1 MAEDSAN
8 PLWLGWMQEML
19 EDARLKNLK
28 SATTLKKACDSL
40 KSCPLPMTH
49 PSEALALNG
58 FGPKTCERLEK
69 RLKEHCEENG
79 LPMPKRKSRK
89 RLSENPEEVALDMT
103 PAKKPRKAA
112 KAYVPQLR
120 SGPYAILLAL
130 ASIGDNECVS
140 KQQLIEMAQPHCD
153 ASFIAPKDTTSFHTA
168 WSSMK
173 TLVNKDLVKER
184 KGAQKRYEL
193 TDDGWDVAEKIK
205 RVGKGDEEP
214 VGVGPGEHEPTSAPV
229 KKSKRKEKSVEVTAG
244 QQERKNAASRFKI
257 PPVLLVA
264 DDLGL
269 PLGKETINQ
278 RLALMDRTDMNM
290 PNQSISSGQQ
300 LGGAVNNKYG
310 TLDSSKASKGDD
322 KAPKISST
330 IPRPNNSNTNSESDS
345 QLAARLQA
353 VEHDSTRAAR
363 YEVEFLELLSSSPQV
378 AAPPVRPRDT
388 TVRPNTNRVSK
399 PRESIP
405 PPETSLHPEPL
416 SSRPAPSIFTPPD
429 FQPIALSPSTF
440 TIELILDNRE
450 IRSREDRTYIE
461 TELLQKY
468 SIRPQIRSLPL
479 GDFFWVAKLKDPN
492 FLSRYGEEGDLV
504 ALDYIIERKRLDDL
518 ISSIK
523 DGRFREQK
531 FRLRR
536 SGAKNVVYLI
546 EEIGIS
552 QETKTKYWAAM
563 QTAIA
568 STQVIDGFTVKRTK
582 GLDESIRYL
591 ARMTRLLKSIYEASF
606 FHSHLHCR
614 QPQIS
619 PSNANDTHSQSKPLT
634 LVPSSVL
641 SSKTYS
647 PLLTHLRATQPTR
660 SYNITYNSF
669 AALASKSD
677 NRTLRDVF
685 LHMLMTIKSLTG
697 DKAIAIQA
705 VWPTPRAFVAA
716 FSRCKDQKDRDG
728 MVEKALEREGVVGRE
743 KVGRALSKAVAE
755 VWGAECER

>member
-1 MAEDSAN
+1 M
-8 PLWLGWMQEML
+8 
-19 EDARLKNLK
+19 
-28 SATTLKKACDSL
+28 
-40 KSCPLPMTH
+40 
-49 PSEALALNG
+49 SEG
-58 FGPKTCERLEK
+58 F
-69 RLKEHCEENG
+69 EEA
-79 LPMPKRKSRK
+79 
-89 RLSENPEEVALDMT
+89 ALDMT
-103 PAKKPRKAA
+103 PAKKPRKAT

-130 ASIGDNECVS
+130 SSIGDNECVS

-205 RVGKGDEEP
+205 RVDKGDEEA
-214 VGVGPGEHEPTSAPV
+214 VGVGHGQHKPTSAPV
-229 KKSKRKEKSVEVTAG
+229 EKSKRKEKSDEGTAD
-244 QQERKNAASRFKI
+244 QHERKNAASRFKL

-264 DDLGL
+264 DDPGL
-269 PLGKETINQ
+269 LLGKETINQ
-278 RLALMDRTDMNM
+278 RLALVDRTDTNM
-290 PNQSISSGQQ
+290 PDQSTSSGQR
-300 LGGAVNNKYG
+300 LGGAVNDKYG
-310 TLDSSKASKGDD
+310 TLNSSKASKGGY
-322 KAPKISST
+322 KTPAISST
-330 IPRPNNSNTNSESDS
+330 IPRPDNGHTISESDY

-353 VEHDSTRAAR
+353 EEREIAKTAGND
-363 YEVEFLELLSSSPQV
+363 VEFLELLSSSPPV
-378 AAPPVRPRDT
+378 AVPPARPRDT
-388 TVRPNTNRVSK
+388 IVRPNTDRASVPGESVP
-399 PRESIP
+399 PR
-405 PPETSLHPEPL
+405 ETSLRPEPP
-416 SSRPAPSIFTPPD
+416 SSRPAPNIFTPPD
-429 FQPIALSPSTF
+429 FQPITLSPSTF

-461 TELLQKY
+461 TELLQKH

-492 FLSRYGEEGDLV
+492 LLSRYGEEGDFV

-591 ARMTRLLKSIYEASF
+591 ARMTRLLKSIYEVSF
-606 FHSHLHCR
+606 SIPICTLAI
-614 QPQIS
+614 PQI
-619 PSNANDTHSQSKPLT
+619 PFQ
-634 LVPSSVL
+634 
-641 SSKTYS
+641 
-647 PLLTHLRATQPTR
+647 R
-660 SYNITYNSF
+660 
-669 AALASKSD
+669 
-677 NRTLRDVF
+677 
-685 LHMLMTIKSLTG
+685 
-697 DKAIAIQA
+697 
-705 VWPTPRAFVAA
+705 
-716 FSRCKDQKDRDG
+716 
-728 MVEKALEREGVVGRE
+728 
-743 KVGRALSKAVAE
+743 
-755 VWGAECER
+755 